1 MQSVGICRERA
12 RGQPGEHFFS
22 PCPPFGGYL
31 ILLAVCAYASPGG
44 QSEITT
50 TRPNARSPP
59 GFGTNLQQAI
69 VQGTL
74 LYAAGLTWNGRSGME
89 GEYQAFINRMGRA
102 TLGAFR
108 STPLGIVAEE
118 SGLTPARVLLDHRQ
132 TRFTQRHLARPQ
144 GHDDPEEVMSRW
156 VSALAERL

>member
-1 MQSVGICRERA
+1 MA
-12 RGQPGEHFFS
+12 P
-22 PCPPFGGYL
+22 
-31 ILLAVCAYASPGG
+31 
-44 QSEITT
+44 
-50 TRPNARSPP
+50 
-59 GFGTNLQQAI
+59 NLQQAI

-108 STPLGIVAEE
+108 STPLSIVAGE

-132 TRFTQRHLARPQ
+132 TPFTQRHLARPQ
-144 GHDDPEEVMSRW
+144 GHDDPEEIMSRW
-156 VSALAERL
+156 VSALAERLRTATLLQTGDRVEMQEWGRFRNFPGSIVEEE